1 MNYRTVT
8 HDKLG
13 ETIYEY
19 DHQSGLKVFFVKKAG
34 YNKKIAM
41 FGTNYGSIDSV
52 FKVQGNDKEIH
63 VPDGIA
69 HFLEHKLFEQEDGNM
84 LEKFSRLG
92 SSPNAFTSF
101 NQTVYYF
108 SCTDLFEDN
117 FRMLLDYVQKPWLTD
132 ENVEKEK
139 GIIGQEIRMYEDNAD
154 WRVFFNLLECLYVK
168 HPVKLEIAGTIE
180 SISKISKELLY
191 DCYNTFYTPS
201 NMVVA
206 VVGDSEPETVFSIV
220 DEMIKFEDKGRVEK
234 KYPDEPKELNKEYKE
249 QKLAVSMPLFNMGI
263 KDNVRV
269 TGFELLKRRI
279 ALGIVLHHTMGR
291 SSELFN
297 RLYEE
302 RLINDS
308 FRFEVSV
315 NESYSYLAWGGQSP
329 DPKKT
334 AETISSILKEVA
346 SKGINQ
352 GDFDRIRK
360 SQEGLFI
367 RSLNS
372 VDNIAREIMDSYFND
387 TSYFDVSR
395 VYRELDIN
403 YINKVVSEVFNN
415 SWALSVIN
423 PQ

>member
-1 MNYRTVT
+1 MNYRTLNFEN
-8 HDKLG
+8 LG

-19 DHQSGLKVFFVKKAG
+19 DHKTGLKVFLVRKAG
-34 YNKKIAM
+34 YNKKTAM

-84 LEKFSRLG
+84 LDKFTSLG

-108 SCTDLFEDN
+108 SCTDLFEEN

-154 WRVFFNLLECLYVK
+154 WRIFFNLLDCLYVN

-180 SISKISKELLY
+180 SISKINKELLY

-201 NMVVA
+201 NMAVV
-206 VVGDSEPETVFSIV
+206 VVGDFEPESIFSIV
-220 DEMIKFEDKGRVEK
+220 DEMIQFKNTGKVEK
-234 KYPDEPKELNKEYKE
+234 KYPDEPKEINKEYKE
-249 QKLAVSMPLFNMGI
+249 QKLMVSMPLLNMGV

-269 TGFELLKRRI
+269 SGFELLKRRI
-279 ALGIVLHHTMGR
+279 ALGIALYHTMGR
-291 SSELFN
+291 SSDLYS

-308 FRFEVSV
+308 FRFDVSI
-315 NESYSYLAWGGQSP
+315 NKGYGYLAWGGQSP

-334 AETISSILKEVA
+334 AGLISEKIKAVK
-346 SKGINQ
+346 SKGIEQ
-352 GDFDRIRK
+352 EAFDRIKK
-360 SQEGLFI
+360 SQEGMFI

-372 VDNIAREIMDSYFND
+372 VDNIAREIMDSYFAD
-387 TSYFDVSR
+387 TSYFDVGKAYSQI
-395 VYRELDIN
+395 DIDFTN
-403 YINKVVSEVFNN
+403 SAFKEVFENQT
-415 SWALSVIN
+415 ALAVIN
-423 PQ
+423 PL